1 MIDKILRKIFLY
13 IFWKY
18 IKEQELKF
26 IKSFEKQTKS
36 LETEIRNY
44 FADYLDT
51 NKYKVKQLITK
62 ESIEKWVLEIA
73 EKEINSRWLAC
84 AVDFWIKWDDTQ
96 IILIW
101 NYKWKHFVKSWN
113 VRYDN
118 VYQLQ
123 WQLDKLVNEWY
134 KIQKTFIDSPFRSLM

>member
-1 MIDKILRKIFLY
+1 MIDRILRKIFLY

-26 IKSFEKQTKS
+26 IRNFEKQTKS

-44 FADYLDT
+44 FNDYLDN
-51 NKYKVKQLITK
+51 NKYKVKQLITQ
-62 ESIEKWVLEIA
+62 ESIQKWVLEIA

-84 AVDFWIKWDDTQ
+84 VVDFWIRWDDTQ

-101 NYKWKHFVKSWN
+101 NNKWKHFVKSWN

-123 WQLDKLVNEWY
+123 WQLDKLINEWWY
-134 KIQKTFIDSPFRSLM
+134 EIQRTFIDWSFKF

>member
-26 IKSFEKQTKS
+26 IRNFEKQTKL
-36 LETEIRNY
+36 LETEIRTY

-51 NKYKVKQLITK
+51 NKYKVQELITQ
-62 ESIEKWVLEIA
+62 ESIQKWVLEIA

-84 AVDFWIKWDDTQ
+84 AVDFWIRQDDTQ

-101 NYKWKHFVKSWN
+101 NNKWKHFVKSWN

-123 WQLDKLVNEWY
+123 WQLDKLINEWY
-134 KIQKTFIDSPFRSLM
+134 KIQKTFIDSPFRFLI

>member
-1 MIDKILRKIFLY
+1 MIDKILRKIFLC

-26 IKSFEKQTKS
+26 IRNSEKQTKL

-44 FADYLDT
+44 FDDYLDN
-51 NKYKVKQLITK
+51 NKYKVKQLITQ
-62 ESIEKWVLEIA
+62 ESIQKWVSEIA

-84 AVDFWIKWDDTQ
+84 TVDFWIKWDDTQ

-101 NYKWKHFVKSWN
+101 NNKWRHFVKSWN
-113 VRYDN
+113 TRYDN

-123 WQLDKLVNEWY
+123 WQLDKLINEWY
-134 KIQKTFIDSPFRSLM
+134 KIQRTFIDSPFISLM

>member
-1 MIDKILRKIFLY
+1 MIDRILRKIFLY

-26 IKSFEKQTKS
+26 IRNFEKQTKS

-44 FADYLDT
+44 FNDYLDN
-51 NKYKVKQLITK
+51 NKYKVKQLITQ
-62 ESIEKWVLEIA
+62 ESIQKWVLEIA
-73 EKEINSRWLAC
+73 ENEINSRWLAC
-84 AVDFWIKWDDTQ
+84 AVDFWIRWDDTQ

-101 NYKWKHFVKSWN
+101 NNKWKHFVKSWN

-123 WQLDKLVNEWY
+123 WQLDKIINEWWY
-134 KIQKTFIDSPFRSLM
+134 KIQRTFIDWSF

>member
-18 IKEQELKF
+18 IKEQKLKL

-36 LETEIRNY
+36 LEIEIRSC
-44 FADYLDT
+44 FSDYLDT

-101 NYKWKHFVKSWN
+101 NHKWKHFVKSWN

-118 VYQLQ
+118 IYQLQ
-123 WQLDKLVNEWY
+123 QQLDKLINEWY
-134 KIQKTFIDSPFRSLM
+134 KVQKTFIDSHLRSLV